1 MSLQV
6 WLPLNGHI
14 KNYGLSGVSTS
25 LVNTPVPVNS
35 NRGECYNFNP
45 NDENNQ
51 GIELNIPE
59 MPQWI

>member
-14 KNYGLSGVSTS
+14 KNYGLSDVTTS
-25 LVNTPVPVNS
+25 LINNPTIVAS

-45 NDENNQ
+45 SNENK
-51 GIELNIPE
+51 
-59 MPQWI
+59 